1 MAEAKLANMTKAL
14 DLTYGQLFAA
24 ESAILL
30 LKKDNLAIPILSQQ
44 LNSLRLAHA
53 QQTEQLKTVREAL
66 VKSQLENA
74 AIPELRADN
83 ARLLQDAQRLQDE
96 VDVARAEAAERAVSV
111 AHSHEQVP
119 MLVHQCLQLQAEL
132 GVKSQQLRDAHHR
145 LTAAD
150 ERKNTLENKML
161 AITREMEAVRHE
173 REDLV
178 RNLDSL
184 NRLKRNLQGEL
195 VSTKSALEQA
205 EQAHSRCADELRK
218 EVLLRE
224 QVESRLSS
232 FLAEQPTRHE
242 TEKMQPFQRLLF
254 PGQSWSKCDRK
265 ELVKMRRP

>member
-66 VKSQLENA
+66 VK
-74 AIPELRADN
+74 
-83 ARLLQDAQRLQDE
+83 
-96 VDVARAEAAERAVSV
+96 ERAVSV

-119 MLVHQCLQLQAEL
+119 TLVRQCLQLQAEL

-150 ERKNTLENKML
+150 EGKIKLENKML